1 MGTSGH
7 WPGHSW
13 GRRDQPHHRRRDED
27 FQEGRQCA
35 AGSGAPRQA
44 GYWEIGLIRGNTG
57 RGEVF
62 LWSVPDGAEARETA
76 ARIGLETARD
86 EARISLAAVGLS
98 EEAGRAGFR
107 FNMLVSDND
116 GGGRESCLAISPGL
130 GDGKDP
136 GLYPVV
142 KF

>member
-1 MGTSGH
+1 MKIFWKGDNVQLALAL
-7 WPGHSW
+7 PG
-13 GRRDQPHHRRRDED
+13 RL
-27 FQEGRQCA
+27 
-35 AGSGAPRQA
+35 
-44 GYWEIGLIRGNTG
+44 GYWEIGLTRGNTG

-86 EARISLAAVGLS
+86 EARKLTVYEARIPLAAVGLS

-136 GLYPVV
+136 GLYQVV

>member
-1 MGTSGH
+1 MC
-7 WPGHSW
+7 SW
-13 GRRDQPHHRRRDED
+13 LWRSP
-27 FQEGRQCA
+27 
-35 AGSGAPRQA
+35 AGGVS
-44 GYWEIGLIRGNTG
+44 EIGLIRGNTG

-62 LWSVPDGAEARETA
+62 LWSMPDGTEARETA

-107 FNMLVSDND
+107 FNLLVNDND